1 MPKATGE
8 KASPQSKSSRH
19 KPTSNVIFNLAQMGI
34 SLRDAEFIEIDTY
47 FELLDLFR
55 ESMSGEKKPR
65 PATQE
70 DIDAFLL

>member
-19 KPTSNVIFNLAQMGI
+19 KTTSNVIFNLAQMGI

>member
-8 KASPQSKSSRH
+8 KASPQSKSSGH

>member
-19 KPTSNVIFNLAQMGI
+19 KPTSNIIFNLAQMGI

-70 DIDAFLL
+70 DIDEFLL